1 MSFEMDFKGIL
12 NFFDFE
18 KEKINFKPTIK
29 KIHNLLHYKHKTEYT
44 DFLGWVDLN
53 LYNEQKEIQKIKELK
68 KKNSYLDVLVVIGI
82 GGSYLGAKAGIEFL
96 KKPFI
101 KNKPE
106 IIFAGHQ
113 ISGNYLS
120 NLIEYLSDKEWAIN
134 VISKSGTTLEPA
146 IAFRILKQKLEM
158 KYVTKK
164 EIKKRIFVTT
174 DSKKGN
180 LYQISLLEDYE
191 RFVIPDSIGGR
202 YSVLTSVGLLPF
214 VFANL
219 DIDSLLK
226 GAKAAYNDFNNNDVQ
241 KNLAYQ
247 YALAR
252 YCLYNKLNK
261 KIELLV
267 NYDDQLFFLS
277 EWWKQLFAE
286 SEGKKEQ
293 GIFVGSLNYTS
304 DLHSLGQFIQE
315 GNKIMFE
322 TILNIKEIDKD
333 CIIPNITNELD
344 NLNFLSGKNLSLI
357 NQTIIKSVKQ
367 SHIEGHVPN
376 IEIKIDKKN
385 EYNLGYLFY
394 FFQKSCAMS
403 AFLFGVNPF
412 NQPGVEVYKRKMFSL
427 LKKL

>member
-1 MSFEMDFKGIL
+1 MSFKIDFKGIL

-18 KEKINFKPTIK
+18 KEKIKLKPAIN
-29 KIHNLLHYKHKTEYT
+29 KIHNLLHCKKKSEYT
-44 DFLGWVDLN
+44 NFLGWLN
-53 LYNEQKEIQKIKELK
+53 LPLYKDEQEIKKIKELK
-68 KKNSYLDVLVVIGI
+68 KKNSHLDVLVVIGI

-96 KKPFI
+96 KKPFS
-101 KNKPE
+101 KRKPE
-106 IIFAGHQ
+106 IIFAGYQ
-113 ISGNYLS
+113 LSGNYLS

-158 KYVTKK
+158 KYVIS
-164 EIKKRIFVTT
+164 EEVKKRIFITT

-180 LYQISLLEDYE
+180 LYQMSLLEGYD
-191 RFVIPDSIGGR
+191 RFVIPESIGGR

-214 VFANL
+214 VFAGLN
-219 DIDSLLK
+219 IDYLLK
-226 GAKAAYNDFNNNDVQ
+226 GAKAAYNDFCINDVQ

-247 YALAR
+247 YAIAR
-252 YCLYNKLNK
+252 YCLYSKLNK

-267 NYDDQLFFLS
+267 NYDDQLFFFS

-322 TILNIKEIDKD
+322 TILNIKEIEKD

-344 NLNFLSGKNLSLI
+344 NLNFLSGKNFSLI

-367 SHIEGHVPN
+367 SHIEGFVPN
-376 IEIKIDKKN
+376 IEIQIDKKN

-403 AFLFGVNPF
+403 SFLFNVNPF
-412 NQPGVEVYKRKMFSL
+412 DQPGVEVYKRKMFSFL
-427 LKKL
+427 NKL